1 MTALWNRHCK
11 RAGIKPVPLHVR
23 VSRSDPISRSR
34 PVTDRDARSQ
44 CAFAETHDGC
54 IAAFTT
60 GQELARA
67 VAGGK
72 LIMVAIGYDFV
83 TASSA
88 AHQSPLVRIRG
99 CFPRPLS
106 K

>member
-11 RAGIKPVPLHVR
+11 RAGIKPVPLRVR
-23 VSRSDPISRSR
+23 VSRPPPPDPISRSR

-67 VAGGK
+67 VAGGI

-88 AHQSPLVRIRG
+88 AHQSPLVPIRG
-99 CFPRPLS
+99 CF
-106 K
+106 